1 MPRPIPVAAGLAAGL
16 FVTAAYAETEAGATD
31 AHIDTSRLDPLV
43 VTPSRVVQTVDESL
57 ASVTVI
63 EREAIERQQPRQ
75 LSELL
80 QGRAGVSFSSN
91 GPFGKSSGL
100 NLRGTESGHTLL
112 LVDGMRLSSATA
124 GQPAWQF
131 LPPQQIERVEVV
143 RGPRSSV
150 YGADALGGVVQV
162 FTRRGE
168 PGEPRVNA
176 FVGGGSLGTYEA
188 GAGVSGG
195 SESTRYSLSG
205 GYLETDGI
213 DVQDGVGDSAD
224 DGYDNSSVTGRVSH
238 QLSPQ
243 VELFASGLYAEG
255 ATEFDR
261 ASYSSARTDFAQ
273 AAGRAGARIDVT
285 EGWRTEIA
293 YGHSRDEQ
301 DTYYGGQLDN
311 RFNTT
316 RDYLSWR
323 NDLDLA
329 PWAELSVGTDW
340 REARVSG
347 TTDYAET
354 SRDNWGVYQLLTLDL
369 ARHRLEVSSRYD
381 DNEAYGGHT
390 TGQLAWGYALTE
402 RWQARASYGTAFK
415 APSFNDLYY
424 PPSMFST
431 GGNPDLEPEESRSYE
446 AGVRY
451 TGPAGYVDLAAF
463 RTDIDN
469 LIDWAPTPSGKSQPQ
484 NVEEARITGMELESG
499 GAVGPWQLQGAVTLM
514 DHGNPNEPGSR
525 LNRRPNASLRLDVDR
540 SWQDLELGGTVV
552 ARGRSFEKLYGGGTE
567 RLAGYGLLNLRAA
580 YHLDPQWTVRA
591 QLKNALDKDYQTAA
605 GYNQPGRAAYISVHF
620 NQR

>member
-31 AHIDTSRLDPLV
+31 AHIDTSHLAPLV

-63 EREAIERQQPRQ
+63 DREAIERQQPRQ
-75 LSELL
+75 LKDLL
-80 QGRAGVSFSSN
+80 RGRAGVSLHSN
-91 GPFGKSSGL
+91 GAFGKTTSLS
-100 NLRGTESGHTLL
+100 LRGTGAGHTLL
-112 LVDGMRLSSATA
+112 LVDGMRLGSATT
-124 GQPAWQF
+124 GQPAWQH

-143 RGPRSSV
+143 RGPRSSI

-205 GYLETDGI
+205 GYFETDGI

-224 DGYDNSSVTGRVSH
+224 DGYDNTSVTGRVSH
-238 QLSPQ
+238 RLSPQ
-243 VELFASGLYAEG
+243 VELFASGLYAAGE
-255 ATEFDR
+255 TEFD
-261 ASYSSARTDFAQ
+261 ADDLMSGEPYDSAYQDYAQ

-285 EGWRTEIA
+285 EAWATEIA

-301 DTYYGGQLDN
+301 DTYYEGQFAN
-311 RFNTT
+311 RFDTA

-323 NDLDLA
+323 NDLVLA
-329 PWAELSVGTDW
+329 PWATLSVGTDW
-340 REARVSG
+340 REARISS

-354 SRDNWGVYQLLTLDL
+354 SRDNWGVYQLLTLEL
-369 ARHRLEVSSRYD
+369 ARHRVEVSSRYD

-424 PPSMFST
+424 PPS
-431 GGNPDLEPEESRSYE
+431 GNPDLEPEESRSYE

-451 TGPAGYVDLAAF
+451 TGSDGYVDVAAF

-469 LIDWAPTPSGKSQPQ
+469 LIEWAPTPAGMWQPQ

-499 GAVGPWQLQGAVTLM
+499 GEVGPWQLRGAVTLM

-525 LNRRPNASLRLDVDR
+525 LDRRPNISGRVAVDR
-540 SWQDLELGGTVV
+540 RWQDLELGGTVV
-552 ARGRSFEKLYGGGTE
+552 ARGRSFEEDK

-591 QLKNALDKDYQTAA
+591 QLKNALDKNYQTAA
-605 GYNQPGRAAYISVHF
+605 GYKQPGRAAYVSVHF
-620 NQR
+620 NQQ

>member
-1 MPRPIPVAAGLAAGL
+1 MQSRSLLAAG
-16 FVTAAYAETEAGATD
+16 TAASLAFVAAPDAARSESAEA
-31 AHIDTSRLDPLV
+31 LPPVV
-43 VTPSRVVQTVDESL
+43 VTPTRVSQTVDETLS
-57 ASVTVI
+57 SVTVI
-63 EREAIERQQPRQ
+63 EREAIERQQPKELQ
-75 LSELL
+75 DLL
-80 QGRAGVSFSSN
+80 QGRAGVNFSSR
-91 GPFGKSSGL
+91 GSFGKDTSLS
-100 NLRGTESGHTLL
+100 LRGTDSGHTLL
-112 LVDGMRLSSATA
+112 LVDGMRLGSATA

-143 RGPRSSV
+143 RGPRSSI

-205 GYLETDGI
+205 GYFETDGI
-213 DVQDGVGDSAD
+213 DIQDDVGDSAD
-224 DGYDNSSVTGRVSH
+224 DGYDNTSVTGRVSH
-238 QLSPQ
+238 RLSPQ
-243 VELFASGLYAEG
+243 VELFASGLYAAGE
-255 ATEFDR
+255 TEFDR

-273 AAGRAGARIDVT
+273 AAGRTGARIRVT
-285 EGWRTEIA
+285 DAWLAELA

-301 DTYYGGQLDN
+301 DTYYEGQFAN
-311 RFNTT
+311 RFDTA

-323 NDLDLA
+323 NDLALA
-329 PWAELSVGTDW
+329 PWATLSVGTDW
-340 REARVSG
+340 REARISS

-354 SRDNWGVYQLLTLDL
+354 SRDNWGVYQLLTLEL
-369 ARHRLEVSSRYD
+369 ARHRVEVSSRYD

-446 AGVRY
+446 AGLRY
-451 TGPAGYVDLAAF
+451 TGSSGYFDAAVF

-484 NVEEARITGMELESG
+484 NIKEARITGVELESG
-499 GAVGPWQLQGAVTLM
+499 GAVGPWQLKGAVTLM
-514 DHGNPNEPGSR
+514 DHGNPNEPNSR
-525 LNRRPNASLRLDVDR
+525 LNRRPNASLRLDTDR
-540 SWQDLELGGTVV
+540 RWQDLELGATLL
-552 ARGRSFEKLYGGGTE
+552 ARGRSFEELYGGGTE
-567 RLAGYGLLNLRAA
+567 RLAGYGLLNLRAG
-580 YHLDPQWTVRA
+580 YHLGPRWSVRA
-591 QLKNALDKDYQTAA
+591 TVDNALDKEYRTAA
-605 GYNQPGRAAYISVHF
+605 DYNQPGRTAYLSIHYG
-620 NQR
+620 R

>member
-1 MPRPIPVAAGLAAGL
+1 MSRSTATAAGLAAGL
-16 FVTAAYAETEAGATD
+16 VAISAQAASDTD
-31 AHIDTSRLDPLV
+31 PGSTRLTPLV
-43 VTPSRVVQTVDESL
+43 VTPSRMAQTVDESL
-57 ASVTVI
+57 SSVTVI
-63 EREAIERQQPRQ
+63 EREAIERQQPKQ
-75 LSELL
+75 LQDLL
-80 QGRAGVSFSSN
+80 QGRAGVSLSSN
-91 GPFGKSSGL
+91 GAFGKSTSL
-100 NLRGTESGHTLL
+100 NLRGTKAGHTLL
-112 LVDGMRLSSATA
+112 LVDGMRLSSATL
-124 GQPAWQF
+124 GQPAWQH

-143 RGPRSSV
+143 RGPRSSI

-195 SESTRYSLSG
+195 SEATRYSLSG

-238 QLSPQ
+238 RLSPR
-243 VELFASGLYAEG
+243 VELFASGLYTEG
-255 ATEFDR
+255 ETAFDADR
-261 ASYSSARTDFAQ
+261 MSGEPYDSAAQDYAQ
-273 AAGRAGARIDVT
+273 AATRAGARIDVT
-285 EGWRTEIA
+285 EGWRTELA

-301 DTYYGGQLDN
+301 ETYYEGQLDG
-311 RFNTT
+311 RTDT
-316 RDYLSWR
+316 ARDYLSWR
-323 NDLDLA
+323 NDLTLA

-340 REARVSG
+340 REARVDS

-369 ARHRLEVSSRYD
+369 ARHQLEVSSRYD

-402 RWQARASYGTAFK
+402 RWQARVSYGTAFR
-415 APSFNDLYY
+415 APTFNDLYY
-424 PPSMFST
+424 PRS
-431 GGNPDLEPEESRSYE
+431 GNPDLEPEESRSYE

-451 TGPAGYVDLAAF
+451 TGSAGYVDVAAF

-469 LIDWAPTPSGKSQPQ
+469 LIEWAPTAAGMRQPQ
-484 NVEEARITGMELESG
+484 NVDEARITGVELESG
-499 GAVGPWQLQGAVTLM
+499 GTLGPWQLKGAVTLM
-514 DHGNPNEPGSR
+514 DHGNPDEPGSR
-525 LNRRPNASLRLDVDR
+525 LDRRPNASLRLDADR
-540 SWQDLELGGTVV
+540 SWQDLELGATAL
-552 ARGRSFEKLYGGGTE
+552 ARGRSFEGDK
-567 RLAGYGLLNLRAA
+567 RLAGYGLLNLRAG
-580 YHLDPQWTVRA
+580 YHLDRRWTVRA
-591 QLKNALDKDYQTAA
+591 QLKNALDKDYETAA
-605 GYNQPGRAAYISVHF
+605 GYNQPGRAAYVSLHF